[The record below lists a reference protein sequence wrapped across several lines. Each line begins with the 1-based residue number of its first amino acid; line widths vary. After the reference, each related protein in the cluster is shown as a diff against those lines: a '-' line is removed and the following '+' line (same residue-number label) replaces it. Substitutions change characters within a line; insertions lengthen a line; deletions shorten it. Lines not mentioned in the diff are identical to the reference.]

1 MWCYYSAQHGLSVRT
16 TRPIQSEL
24 SVVHK
29 VVQALG
35 LCQGRRVHAR
45 AQPELRHQV
54 SAQVRA
60 QAPQDVPEAGR
71 DVAQRTGACAR
82 APSCPAARPC
92 ELLRPS
98 RHACVSGQHL
108 ARCAQI
114 RLLDASDD
122 HALASALAHQLVPN
136 GKPKDDRALRVSVAE
151 AIRAHLKKAGVD
163 MDVEARAWVHE
174 YTEYSLGL
182 REVGAHALT
191 FNLRRA
197 CVPCAC
203 AAGSRVRACAC
214 SAMLTYRGMSS
225 MHARPRAHLR
235 TPPARHS
242 LRH

>member
-1 MWCYYSAQHGLSVRT
+1 MDCPCVPPGRSNRNCRWFTKWFKRWAFAKGVGYTREHSLNYGTKYLLKFVRKRRKMSQKQGATSRSARVR
-16 TRPIQSEL
+16 
-24 SVVHK
+24 
-29 VVQALG
+29 
-35 LCQGRRVHAR
+35 AR
-45 AQPELRHQV
+45 AR
-54 SAQVRA
+54 
-60 QAPQDVPEAGR
+60 
-71 DVAQRTGACAR
+71 
-82 APSCPAARPC
+82 PAARPPARANC
-92 ELLRPS
+92 CARLGMR
-98 RHACVSGQHL
+98 ACLANL

-122 HALASALAHQLVPN
+122 HALASALAHQLVPT